1 MVYGFMGMT
10 ADIGSLPQKVV
21 LIPPLLLT
29 PISMLGRHV
38 FAQCGIGVLPV
49 ATHMR
54 GDTLPIIVY
63 LNVIRIVDQLNLLA
77 HILIGNAIKVPLL
90 AQSNMVIH
98 LNLALCRMYD

>member
-21 LIPPLLLT
+21 LIPPLLFT

-77 HILIGNAIKVPLL
+77 HI
-90 AQSNMVIH
+90 
-98 LNLALCRMYD
+98 R